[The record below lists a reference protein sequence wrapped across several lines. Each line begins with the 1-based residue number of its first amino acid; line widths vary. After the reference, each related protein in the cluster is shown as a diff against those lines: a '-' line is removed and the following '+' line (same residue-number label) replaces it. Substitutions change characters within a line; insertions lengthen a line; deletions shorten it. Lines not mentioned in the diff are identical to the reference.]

1 MRHGKKIAH
10 LGRTASHRK
19 AMMANMASSLI
30 EHKRINTTVAKAKA
44 LKKFV
49 EPLITKAKSDTTH
62 NRRVVFSALR
72 NKYAVSELFR
82 DIAEKVADR
91 PGGYTRIIKVGSR
104 LGDNASMALI
114 ELVDFN
120 DTYVTEKPT
129 KKRSRRRGGKKKAET
144 APAASEADIAEDVV
158 EEVTEEQ
165 VEEVQAVVDTA
176 IENVEEL
183 TEEQVEVV
191 AEVLQVSTEDV
202 EIIAEAVKTDEVVA
216 EAVEVYVERA
226 VENKDVE
233 NYTLA
238 DVVTEIQ
245 FEQFL
250 ENPIESFVSFEE
262 IDLSTIGDD
271 MTQDQKEKA
280 QEVVVPVILT
290 RIASMAAFIFRRS

>member
-129 KKRSRRRGGKKKAET
+129 KKRSRRRGGKKKVET

-158 EEVTEEQ
+158 EEVTEEVAAPETEEVA
-165 VEEVQAVVDTA
+165 VEETPAQ
-176 IENVEEL
+176 EESEEETKAAEPA
-183 TEEQVEVV
+183 TEEV
-191 AEVLQVSTEDV
+191 TEDPSETV
-202 EIIAEAVKTDEVVA
+202 SEADENQ
-216 EAVEVYVERA
+216 EDS
-226 VENKDVE
+226 K
-233 NYTLA
+233 
-238 DVVTEIQ
+238 
-245 FEQFL
+245 
-250 ENPIESFVSFEE
+250 EE
-262 IDLSTIGDD
+262 KS
-271 MTQDQKEKA
+271 E
-280 QEVVVPVILT
+280 
-290 RIASMAAFIFRRS
+290 

>member
-104 LGDNASMALI
+104 LGDNASMAMI

-120 DTYVTEKPT
+120 DVYATDKPT
-129 KKRSRRRGGKKKAET
+129 KKRSRRRGGKKKEEA
-144 APAASEADIAEDVV
+144 APAAVQAEVVEDAV
-158 EEVTEEQ
+158 EEVAA
-165 VEEVQAVVDTA
+165 EEVSAPEA
-176 IENVEEL
+176 S
-183 TEEQVEVV
+183 
-191 AEVLQVSTEDV
+191 AEKSDS
-202 EIIAEAVKTDEVVA
+202 
-216 EAVEVYVERA
+216 EAVEPA
-226 VENKDVE
+226 
-233 NYTLA
+233 
-238 DVVTEIQ
+238 TE
-245 FEQFL
+245 
-250 ENPIESFVSFEE
+250 
-262 IDLSTIGDD
+262 
-271 MTQDQKEKA
+271 
-280 QEVVVPVILT
+280 EVVDETTEATPD
-290 RIASMAAFIFRRS
+290 ADKNDEESKEDKAE

>member
-129 KKRSRRRGGKKKAET
+129 KKRSRRRGGKKKVET
-144 APAASEADIAEDVV
+144 TPAASEADIAEDVV
-158 EEVTEEQ
+158 EEVTEEVAAPETEEFA
-165 VEEVQAVVDTA
+165 VEETPAQ
-176 IENVEEL
+176 EESEEETKAAEPA
-183 TEEQVEVV
+183 TEEV
-191 AEVLQVSTEDV
+191 TEDPSETV
-202 EIIAEAVKTDEVVA
+202 SEADENQ
-216 EAVEVYVERA
+216 EDS
-226 VENKDVE
+226 K
-233 NYTLA
+233 
-238 DVVTEIQ
+238 
-245 FEQFL
+245 
-250 ENPIESFVSFEE
+250 EE
-262 IDLSTIGDD
+262 KS
-271 MTQDQKEKA
+271 E
-280 QEVVVPVILT
+280 
-290 RIASMAAFIFRRS
+290 

>member
-158 EEVTEEQ
+158 EGVTEEVAAPETEEVAVEETPAQEESEEETKAAEPATEEVTEDPSGTVSEADENQ
-165 VEEVQAVVDTA
+165 EDSKEEKS
-176 IENVEEL
+176 E
-183 TEEQVEVV
+183 
-191 AEVLQVSTEDV
+191 
-202 EIIAEAVKTDEVVA
+202 
-216 EAVEVYVERA
+216 
-226 VENKDVE
+226 
-233 NYTLA
+233 
-238 DVVTEIQ
+238 
-245 FEQFL
+245 
-250 ENPIESFVSFEE
+250 
-262 IDLSTIGDD
+262 
-271 MTQDQKEKA
+271 
-280 QEVVVPVILT
+280 
-290 RIASMAAFIFRRS
+290 

>member
-129 KKRSRRRGGKKKAET
+129 KKRSRRRGGKKKVET
-144 APAASEADIAEDVV
+144 APAASEADIVEDVV
-158 EEVTEEQ
+158 EEVTEEVAAPETEEVA
-165 VEEVQAVVDTA
+165 VEET
-176 IENVEEL
+176 
-183 TEEQVEVV
+183 
-191 AEVLQVSTEDV
+191 
-202 EIIAEAVKTDEVVA
+202 
-216 EAVEVYVERA
+216 
-226 VENKDVE
+226 
-233 NYTLA
+233 
-238 DVVTEIQ
+238 
-245 FEQFL
+245 
-250 ENPIESFVSFEE
+250 P
-262 IDLSTIGDD
+262 
-271 MTQDQKEKA
+271 A
-280 QEVVVPVILT
+280 QEESEEETKAAEPATV
-290 RIASMAAFIFRRS
+290 ACAAFT